1 MEDAAW
7 GKQSDLA
14 PKADVP
20 DNEEMVELLK
30 AVLRRDPTDNE
41 LRAAARIKAEREL
54 PPDQESGLPLS
65 PRAPAET
72 DEERQARL
80 RASADELLKN
90 AKFRNDARGARDL
103 GAEPRE
109 WDTRAPSV
117 PPRRA
122 TARSRLLGRELLEP
136 ETDEQWQA
144 RLRATAEGFRRNA
157 KRHEARGAHDKA
169 AEARERADQLER
181 EARSVS
187 DQEPELPMPRQKG
200 GKS

>member
-90 AKFRNDARGARDL
+90 AKCRNDARGARDL

-109 WDTRAPSV
+109 WDTRARSTREPSD
-117 PPRRA
+117 
-122 TARSRLLGRELLEP
+122 
-136 ETDEQWQA
+136 ETNEQRQA

-169 AEARERADQLER
+169 AEAREWADKLGRDARALTQEQAPR
-181 EARSVS
+181 QPRSVS